1 MTTTHDLARLI
12 ARRDALM
19 ARDYDA
25 ECHQDFMQRL
35 AAAGIP
41 KTGLLT
47 DEQAQAYR
55 RIQHACLAEYHQRRY
70 AALFETQ
77 VIEDELAKHT
87 NEVAA

>member
-35 AAAGIP
+35 AAVGIP

-47 DEQAQAYR
+47 DEQAQVYR
-55 RIQHACLAEYHQRRY
+55 RIQHACLAEYHQMRY
-70 AALFETQ
+70 AAMWQIKAIADAIKMQEQ
-77 VIEDELAKHT
+77 RE
-87 NEVAA
+87 AA